1 MESHLGKQYQHVYGP
16 ARTVK
21 INKNLFRKSNR
32 NDIRVNQSQWYHFID
47 WSEVGPNQPVQDTCP
62 EPFARGAACPST
74 QCFMN

>member
-32 NDIRVNQSQWYHFID
+32 NDVRVNQSQ
-47 WSEVGPNQPVQDTCP
+47 
-62 EPFARGAACPST
+62 
-74 QCFMN
+74 